1 MEFTKG
7 AVMEN
12 NNQPQD
18 KIVVGGVEYVKTD
31 TLSPP
36 NASNTEPLDFK
47 EKTNAKDKMWLT
59 LVLLVVL
66 SFVIPG
72 LGIISIPAIA
82 YFASHGSKKME
93 KNDIEI
99 YGKRTASS
107 KLFKLIGWIAM
118 SIIMGVVGIIILIII
133 LFSSSDFKIG

>member
-1 MEFTKG
+1 
-7 AVMEN
+7 MEN
-12 NNQPQD
+12 SNQP
-18 KIVVGGVEYVKTD
+18 KERIVVEGVEYIKAD
-31 TLSPP
+31 TVTSPVT
-36 NASNTEPLDFK
+36 SFSSTLDAH
-47 EKTNAKDKMWLT
+47 ESPTNKDKMWLT
-59 LVLLVVL
+59 LVILVVL